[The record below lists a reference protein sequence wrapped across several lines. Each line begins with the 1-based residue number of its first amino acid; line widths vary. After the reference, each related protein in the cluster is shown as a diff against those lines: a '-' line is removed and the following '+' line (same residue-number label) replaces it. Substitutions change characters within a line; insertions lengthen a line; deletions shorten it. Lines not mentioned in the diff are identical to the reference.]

1 MKKIISGA
9 LALALTLGATSHS
22 QAQEIYSS
30 DGSTIIYGNSLADLG
45 ERLGKLGEELG
56 ERLGKLGEELGE
68 GLGESLG
75 NLSVELGSLGE
86 EIAEGIENGDIDGN
100 IYINGKRISS
110 KDFDKSQQRFR
121 GSGNIITEQRTVP
134 SDYRGIRTSRAI
146 KVTLEDRS
154 GSTAI
159 IRADDN
165 VMPHIKIEDNG
176 GILEIKIDDKIRSI
190 NNITA
195 EVSLPK
201 SANINLLEASSASRI
216 NVNYTIQSSTL
227 EIDAA
232 SAANIYISKADVNSC
247 DIEVASAAHVK
258 GSIIASRCEIEASSA
273 AHARLQLLTKSCEA
287 DASSAAKIVLSGEA
301 GLLSADASSA
311 ADIDAANL
319 KVLNKGIASAS
330 SGADI
335 KVQAG
340 ESLSAEASSGG
351 SVRYKSEN
359 DLNIHIKKSSGGS
372 VRKM

>member
-1 MKKIISGA
+1 MKKIILGA

-22 QAQEIYSS
+22 QAQESCSS

-45 ERLGKLGEELG
+45 KRLGKLGEELG
-56 ERLGKLGEELGE
+56 EELGKN
-68 GLGESLG
+68 LG

-86 EIAEGIENGDIDGN
+86 EIAEAIENGDIDGN
-100 IYINGKRISS
+100 IYINGRRIGG
-110 KDFDKSQQRFR
+110 KENNLSQQRFR

-134 SDYRGIRTSRAI
+134 TDYRGIRTSRAI

-154 GSTAI
+154 GTTAI

-165 VMPHIKIEDNG
+165 LMPYIKIENNG
-176 GILEIKIDDKIRSI
+176 GILEIKIDDKIHSI

-195 EVSLPK
+195 EISLPK
-201 SANINLLEASSASRI
+201 STNINLLEASSASRI
-216 NVNYTIQSSTL
+216 NVDYTIQSSEL

-232 SAANIYISKADVNSC
+232 SAAHIYISKADVSSC
-247 DIEVASAAHVK
+247 DIEVSSAANVR
-258 GSIIASRCEIEASSA
+258 GSIIASQCDIEASSA

-301 GLLSADASSA
+301 GSLSADASSA

-319 KVLNKGIASAS
+319 KIMANGIANAS
-330 SGADI
+330 SGANI
-335 KVQAG
+335 KVDAG
-340 ESLSAEASSGG
+340 KSLSAKASSGG
-351 SVRYKSEN
+351 TVRYKSEN
-359 DLNIHIKKSSGGS
+359 DLNIRINKSSGGS